1 MFMMSKSSRV
11 NLFCKK
17 CVLKNLAKF
26 IQTRSFWRIFKK
38 EAPTRGFSCKFCQ
51 IDGALMALFCAVT
64 DTALKFQTALHCPP
78 NLL

>member
-26 IQTRSFWRIFKK
+26 IQTRLFWRIFKK
-38 EAPTRGFSCKFCQ
+38 ETLTRGFSCKF
-51 IDGALMALFCAVT
+51 DGALMALFCAVT
-64 DTALKFQTALHCPP
+64 DTALKFQTALQCPP